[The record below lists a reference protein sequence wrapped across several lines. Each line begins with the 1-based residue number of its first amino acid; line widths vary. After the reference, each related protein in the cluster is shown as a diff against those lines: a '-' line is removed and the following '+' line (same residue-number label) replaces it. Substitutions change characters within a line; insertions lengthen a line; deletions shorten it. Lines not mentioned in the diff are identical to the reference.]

1 MGCFDESDQQK
12 NNRAYHAVS
21 GFDNSH
27 VKDSGNLHTLYFK
40 DGGKSEKVVATFL
53 NSASGESEEVE
64 MTKCGEDSD
73 SRTFSCEGDVRKYNV
88 ASFDCNGQKTRK
100 VAFNPCVSGWYKSK
114 NGWMPYTQGKETAY
128 VPSFEQVILD
138 CNGYEKKIY
147 FWTPDGY
154 DPNSDEKY
162 ATIYVKVRHNLC
174 ARRTGRGESERSRPP
189 SRRMR
194 VYSRSG
200 QKHDSEHRLQG
211 DRCGGQ
217 HLRQHDRYHT

>member
-1 MGCFDESDQQK
+1 MMNPINRKTIALITLFLALTTVMSACGVQQTDSS
-12 NNRAYHAVS
+12 AATPDSVQ
-21 GFDNSH
+21 

-114 NGWMPYTQGKETAY
+114 NGWMPYTQGKEMAY

-138 CNGYEKKIY
+138 CH
-147 FWTPDGY
+147 P
-154 DPNSDEKY
+154 
-162 ATIYVKVRHNLC
+162 
-174 ARRTGRGESERSRPP
+174 
-189 SRRMR
+189 
-194 VYSRSG
+194 
-200 QKHDSEHRLQG
+200 
-211 DRCGGQ
+211 
-217 HLRQHDRYHT
+217 